1 MSRATVAGSP
11 SSESAAPDGLPPAR
25 QSRPTLIDATR
36 QSMLL
41 PTLHPAT
48 MMLAL
53 TAASSHPDCRAVLT
67 QIVALQKVIFH
78 ATCER
83 IDRPLSL
90 SCEQSASARRLEGL
104 RFQRRSARR

>member
-67 QIVALQKVIFH
+67 QIVALHQHLGVDRHTDMLHSRHCRHVSTAQQRTRK
-78 ATCER
+78 
-83 IDRPLSL
+83 ID
-90 SCEQSASARRLEGL
+90 L
-104 RFQRRSARR
+104 RQHG